1 MRLSVYG
8 AGRND
13 VAVLDQKQVS
23 FLGPGKA
30 FNTEG
35 FEMEGKWRLSPKW
48 LVHAC
53 LPRRSDKASES
64 YPPTLRPGEPA
75 NAPEMPPTDSP
86 PNDPGEVNIVDS
98 HLGMNVHQW
107 RLDNSLVAP
116 GDDPFYYCDDRFVY
130 SISASDRV
138 SPGQPRK
145 LMGRLN
151 YDGDKS

>member
-1 MRLSVYG
+1 MRPSVYG
-8 AGRND
+8 TGRND

-53 LPRRSDKASES
+53 
-64 YPPTLRPGEPA
+64 
-75 NAPEMPPTDSP
+75 APETPPADSP